1 MELLDLPVRLSRA
14 LRVKFLTNKSL
25 HRYSQIHYWY
35 RCTFPIWSDWT
46 AKWTRKGA
54 ILQGVRKAVRL
65 SFIFGVL
72 AALAWLRKYPHRR
85 SQLLLALL
93 AGKDWILSRARSF
106 Y

>member
-1 MELLDLPVRLSRA
+1 MELLDLSVGSSRA
-14 LRVKFLTNKSL
+14 LSVNLPTNKIL
-25 HRYSQIHYWY
+25 HSYSQVHYWY

-54 ILQGVRKAVRL
+54 ILQGTRKAVRL

-72 AALAWLRKYPHRR
+72 AALAWLRKNPHQR

-93 AGKDWILSRARSF
+93 AGKNWILSRARSL